1 MSIENRLYINVQ
13 SEFQEYA
20 PTVIIFQHNRESEF
34 KVNLLDA
41 RLQDYNGMMIESLPQ
56 LHQQTERAIDEYVQ
70 KHRLEG
76 LRVTVINR
84 QGTVVYDNMY
94 KDYAR
99 TGNHLDRK
107 EVKQAWENGNGHD
120 ISRLSTTLNHTYFYS
135 ATYIPQN
142 GYTLRS
148 ALPYNIALS
157 ETLKAELHYVWFALL
172 VMALLVFLL

>member
-1 MSIENRLYINVQ
+1 MSIGNRLFISVL
-13 SEFQEYA
+13 SVFLVFA
-20 PTVIIFQHNRESEF
+20 ATFIIFQHNRESEF

-84 QGTVVYDNMY
+84 QGSVVYDNMY

-107 EVKQAWENGNGHD
+107 EVKQAWENGHGHD
-120 ISRLSTTLNHTYFYS
+120 ISRLSTTLNHT
-135 ATYIPQN
+135 
-142 GYTLRS
+142 
-148 ALPYNIALS
+148 
-157 ETLKAELHYVWFALL
+157 
-172 VMALLVFLL
+172 

>member
-1 MSIENRLYINVQ
+1 MSIGNRLFISVL
-13 SEFQEYA
+13 SVFLVFA
-20 PTVIIFQHNRESEF
+20 ATFIIFQHNRESEF

-84 QGTVVYDNMY
+84 QGSVVYDNMY

-107 EVKQAWENGNGHD
+107 EVKQARENGNGNRKKPRYPAK
-120 ISRLSTTLNHTYFYS
+120 IWMSRLFVVQPCLTDAHFVIS
-135 ATYIPQN
+135 
-142 GYTLRS
+142 
-148 ALPYNIALS
+148 
-157 ETLKAELHYVWFALL
+157 V
-172 VMALLVFLL
+172 